1 MWEGMIMESNA
12 VNPDVLKRLQ
22 LRIIAAER
30 ENFKTQKRK
39 PNEMDRLIRE
49 IIEVEVDKDA
59 N

>member
-1 MWEGMIMESNA
+1 MEFNSTKAKINEEIF
-12 VNPDVLKRLQ
+12 KRLS
-22 LRIIAAER
+22 LRVYHEER

-39 PNEMDRLIRE
+39 QNEMNERIRK